1 MINRNKK
8 YFYFIGVLV
17 LAVGIF
23 IGMKIQTAVSND
35 KVNDS
40 IRKYAEVLNLVS
52 QYYVDTVD
60 SEKLTES
67 AINGLLQDLDP
78 HSVYISTEQ
87 LKRVNEDFQGSFD
100 GIGVE
105 FDIINDTLTVIS
117 PISGGPSEALG
128 IIAGD
133 KIVKIDDKSAIK
145 ISREDVPKKLRGPK
159 GTKVKL
165 TIVRA
170 GSPNL
175 IDFDITRDKI
185 PLYSVDAS
193 FMYDNEIGYI
203 KVSRFAAT
211 TYSEF
216 IQALNKLKGE
226 GMKKLVLDLRGNPGG
241 FLEQAVK
248 ISSEFLPAGDK
259 IVYTQG
265 RLSSFNEVYNSSG
278 GSFTS
283 TPLIVLVNEGSA
295 SASEIVSGAIQDW
308 DRGLIVGETTFGKG
322 LVQRQFELFD
332 ASALRLTT
340 SRYYTPAGRTIQKP
354 YEGGKYSKSATRNE
368 GNEGDNLMHGNEKI
382 DSTKPSAKT
391 IHGRTVYGGG
401 GITPDYIIKQDTLTS
416 YTVSLRRL
424 NILYQYTE
432 NLMSSERKN
441 IEKDYSGFMDFA
453 KNYKVTDKMLNDLIR
468 LADSKGVKYD
478 EANFNTDKVFIIS
491 LIKSQIA
498 RDIWGNEGS
507 YAVFMLGDDVFL
519 KAVTLFDEVMA
530 LMKL

>member
-133 KIVKIDDKSAIK
+133 KIVKIDDKSAVK
-145 ISREDVPKKLRGPK
+145 ISRDDVPKKLRGPK
-159 GTKVKL
+159 GTNVKL

-170 GSPNL
+170 GSPKL

-248 ISSEFLPAGDK
+248 IS
-259 IVYTQG
+259 
-265 RLSSFNEVYNSSG
+265 
-278 GSFTS
+278 
-283 TPLIVLVNEGSA
+283 
-295 SASEIVSGAIQDW
+295 
-308 DRGLIVGETTFGKG
+308 
-322 LVQRQFELFD
+322 
-332 ASALRLTT
+332 
-340 SRYYTPAGRTIQKP
+340 
-354 YEGGKYSKSATRNE
+354 
-368 GNEGDNLMHGNEKI
+368 
-382 DSTKPSAKT
+382 
-391 IHGRTVYGGG
+391 
-401 GITPDYIIKQDTLTS
+401 
-416 YTVSLRRL
+416 
-424 NILYQYTE
+424 
-432 NLMSSERKN
+432 
-441 IEKDYSGFMDFA
+441 
-453 KNYKVTDKMLNDLIR
+453 
-468 LADSKGVKYD
+468 
-478 EANFNTDKVFIIS
+478 
-491 LIKSQIA
+491 
-498 RDIWGNEGS
+498 
-507 YAVFMLGDDVFL
+507 
-519 KAVTLFDEVMA
+519 
-530 LMKL
+530 